1 LIRVAYDHD
10 DARVL
15 ALLKK
20 IHATLPADGTLL
32 LAEPM
37 RSDGGDDPMADA
49 YFGFYLMAMG
59 RGRAR
64 SFDEF
69 RGLLVTAGFTR
80 VERLRSRAPLLTSL
94 ITACR

>member
-1 LIRVAYDHD
+1 VAYDHD

-20 IHATLPADGTLL
+20 IHAALPADGTLL

-37 RSDGGDDPMADA
+37 RSDAGDDPMADA

-69 RGLLVTAGFTR
+69 RQLLQAAGFGR
-80 VERLRSRAPLLTSL
+80 IERLRSRAPLLTSL
-94 ITACR
+94 ITARP